1 MKTAVQLDFDGTVTE
16 EDISFLLL
24 DKYANGDWRKYLAEY
39 TAGTITVGAFSKT
52 VFGMITADEKTLTDF
67 VLNSPKSKPR
77 RGLWDL
83 MDYCNR
89 KGIRVVIVS
98 NGLRFYIDAILNK
111 KSIKG
116 VEVHA
121 AESVFS
127 PSGMK
132 VRYIGPDSN
141 EIDDGFKQVYTD
153 MLIREGYQ
161 IVYIGDG
168 NSDIY
173 SARKAKYVCATG
185 ALLKL
190 CQQEDLYWYPFE
202 DFLDVERVVRRM
214 DLDD

>member
-1 MKTAVQLDFDGTVTE
+1 MKTAIQLDFDGTVTE
-16 EDISFLLL
+16 EDVSFLLL
-24 DKYANGDWRKYLAEY
+24 DKFANGDWRKCLAEY
-39 TAGTITVGAFSKT
+39 TAGKITVGAFSKK

-67 VLNSPKSKPR
+67 VLSSPKSKPR

-83 MDYCNR
+83 MDYCSR
-89 KGIRVVIVS
+89 KGIKVVIVS

-111 KSIKG
+111 KGIKG

-132 VRYIGPDSN
+132 VRYIGPNGKELDN
-141 EIDDGFKQVYTD
+141 GFKEAYTD
-153 MLIREGYQ
+153 ILCRQGYQ
-161 IVYIGDG
+161 VVYIGDG

-185 ALLKL
+185 VLLKR
-190 CQQEDLYWYPFE
+190 CQQEELYWYPFE
-202 DFLDVERVVRRM
+202 DFLDVEKVIRRI
-214 DLDD
+214 DLDE